1 MEVLQLWLCSKVAL
15 SYRHYCCQKMKR
27 KIMELLRNK
36 VMFIL
41 IQMINSK
48 HFLDFK
54 KNLLWK
60 KFKSE
65 TEKLILT
72 GHWLFSCHLCCPI
85 FLLLNI
91 LYWVWYWEK
100 VKTSPSHPLCNV
112 KLFWSCVTL
121 KHCLCEMCFPPP
133 PRADYARHPNIILPT
148 EIFSQSTVGQR
159 GQI

>member
-1 MEVLQLWLCSKVAL
+1 MEGLQLWLCSKVAL

-27 KIMELLRNK
+27 KIMELLKNK

-41 IQMINSK
+41 IQMTNSK
-48 HFLDFK
+48 NYQDLLK
-54 KNLLWK
+54 TIKNL
-60 KFKSE
+60 
-65 TEKLILT
+65 LT
-72 GHWLFSCHLCCPI
+72 GHWQFFCHLCCPI

-100 VKTSPSHPLCNV
+100 AKRSPSRPLCNV

-121 KHCLCEMCFPPP
+121 KHCPCEMCIPPL